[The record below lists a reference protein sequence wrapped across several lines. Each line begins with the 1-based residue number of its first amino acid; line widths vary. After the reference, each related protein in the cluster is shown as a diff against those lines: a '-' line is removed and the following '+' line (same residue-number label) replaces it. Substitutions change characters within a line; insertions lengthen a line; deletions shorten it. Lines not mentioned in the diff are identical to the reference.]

1 MLCEV
6 LWLYGAVECSGV
18 VGVGEGES
26 VAPDLYHHVVP
37 LLAEFLDLLFRSI
50 LCCHRRG
57 LLVRR
62 V

>member
-6 LWLYGAVECSGV
+6 LWLDGAVECSGV

-26 VAPDLYHHVVP
+26 VAPDLHHHVVP

-50 LCCHRRG
+50 LCCHR
-57 LLVRR
+57 
-62 V
+62 